1 MPDATDLEA
10 LRSRADAAL
19 AALAGV
25 NACDPAEATTLVK
38 RLRNAREYEYM
49 GRLAEAVS
57 RRFPEDATNRR
68 LYAQYLI
75 DTGRP
80 TVAIDVLRVLARRLP
95 PTHPE
100 RAEATGLLGRACKQ
114 IFLEAGDKTTPGA
127 RAALKEAVA
136 AYRDPYEQNPA
147 NTWHGINLV
156 ALLTRAR
163 RLGTRVAAD
172 LDPRALA
179 AQLIT
184 TLEAAPA
191 SARDEWFYATWAEAA
206 LGLEDWDAVE
216 RALHA
221 YVADERATA
230 FQVGST
236 LRQFTEVW
244 DLERLDARGRDLVN
258 ILRARLAQLPGGTLD
273 LTPQEIQ
280 RVRATASP
288 AADQL
293 QAVLGNEGTRTYQW
307 WRTGLDRA
315 LAVAAIRMR
324 LGGRIGTGFLVRGA
338 DLGLTAASGL
348 ESDDELLVLTNCHV
362 INAAGAA
369 PGIRPGDAEVVFEA
383 APGAAAYEV
392 AGIAWSSPVERHDA
406 TLVRLARP
414 VANVAPMPL
423 ARALPVLGEG
433 SRVYVIG
440 HPGGRELA
448 FSLQD
453 NELID
458 HEGPPAGTPPID
470 GVCRV
475 HYRAPTEGGSSGSPV
490 FNPGLWQAIAL
501 HHSGGRIGMPRLN
514 GKSGTYAANEGISLL
529 SIAEAIR
536 RP

>member
-1 MPDATDLEA
+1 
-10 LRSRADAAL
+10 
-19 AALAGV
+19 
-25 NACDPAEATTLVK
+25 
-38 RLRNAREYEYM
+38 M

-179 AQLIT
+179 AQLIYHSRGGT
-184 TLEAAPA
+184 GIRRATSGSMRRGPKPRSA
-191 SARDEWFYATWAEAA
+191 SRIGTQS
-206 LGLEDWDAVE
+206 E

-244 DLERLDARGRDLVN
+244 DLERLDVRGRDLVN

-369 PGIRPGDAEVVFEA
+369 PGIRPDDAEVVFEA
-383 APGAAAYEV
+383 APGAAAYDV

-453 NELID
+453 NELMD

-490 FNPGLWQAIAL
+490 FNAGLWQAIAL

-536 RP
+536 RL